1 MKLRTLAFVQMPA
14 RHRNILVGL
23 VLALVPVL
31 AHAVYDPILRTG
43 FESTPTFYV
52 AGNGNNANPGTLVQ
66 PWKTINRAVRD
77 ANGAPAGS
85 IVYVKAGT
93 YHEQVIIERDDIQ
106 LIGYTSVP
114 GDQPPILANA
124 PINPDNGN
132 PVFPAFN
139 PNEMPLLDG
148 GNRASGIGMNL
159 RDRRRITVR
168 NFNLRNYAYGLI
180 AGSSS
185 RTFVESHLLDN
196 VNVSTIGDITAEYS
210 GIGIGLGS
218 MSTQFSNGSRVQ
230 NALII
235 NAAAEGLKLSGDDNE
250 ARNIRVYSTEGGTE
264 ESSTDYYVIVTGSRN
279 RILDSYIWRQPGSA
293 HAGHGYTI
301 KDNADQLAG
310 GPLIEPTEN
319 WFEHNVAVNMG
330 EGYVVRHRGVHHN
343 VFFDNTAYG
352 PYDGF
357 SESCNGGNGIAMRD
371 GARSNDFYAMH
382 IINGC
387 QAISISDSSEDEA
400 LPSPLVAASANRTI
414 GATIDRS
421 YIGISFLDD
430 FAPDREAGNNQIID
444 SNFHLVRFMFVALRP
459 VQQMRYS
466 GTVFG
471 GTEDSGFAE
480 GWFRG
485 GDHASQVISSQFTDC
500 TFPGVELP
508 PDW

>member
-14 RHRNILVGL
+14 CYRNIIVGF

-31 AHAVYDPILRTG
+31 AHAVYDPILRSG

-52 AGNGNNANPGTLVQ
+52 AGNGNNANPGTLAQ

-77 ANGAPAGS
+77 GNGAPAGS

-132 PVFPAFN
+132 PVFPAFD
-139 PNEMPLLDG
+139 PNQMPLLDG
-148 GNRASGIGMNL
+148 GNRASGIGINL
-159 RDRRRITVR
+159 RNRRGISVR
-168 NFNLRNYAYGLI
+168 NFNVRNYAYGLI
-180 AGSSS
+180 AGSEDPA
-185 RTFVESHLLDN
+185 FIESHLLDN

-250 ARNIRVYSTEGGTE
+250 ARNIRVYSTEGDTE

-279 RILDSYIWRQPGSA
+279 RVSGSYIWRKPESA
-293 HAGHGYTI
+293 HSGHGYTI

-310 GPLIEPTEN
+310 GPLIEPTGNIFEN
-319 WFEHNVAVNMG
+319 NVAVFMG
-330 EGYVVRHRGVHHN
+330 EGFVVRHRGVHHN
-343 VFFDNTAYG
+343 TFINGTAYG
-352 PYDGF
+352 NYDGF
-357 SESCNGGNGIAMRD
+357 SESCGSGNGIVLRD
-371 GARSNDFYAMH
+371 GAHSNDF
-382 IINGC
+382 INVHMVNTC
-387 QAISISDSSEDEA
+387 EAIVIGDSSEDEA
-400 LPSPLVAASANRTI
+400 SPTPLLAASGNRI
-414 GATIDRS
+414 IAAEIQRS
-421 YIGISFLDD
+421 YIGLMFTDYY
-430 FAPDREAGNNQIID
+430 AAGRDAGDNTIID
-444 SNFHLVRFMFVALRP
+444 SNFNLVRFMFIAMRP
-459 VQQMRYS
+459 VQQMRYQD
-466 GTVFG
+466 TVFG
-471 GTEDSGFAE
+471 GTEGTGFSE

-485 GDHASQVISSQFTDC
+485 GSYAEQVLRSQFTNC
-500 TFPGVELP
+500 TFPNVDLP
-508 PDW
+508 PGW